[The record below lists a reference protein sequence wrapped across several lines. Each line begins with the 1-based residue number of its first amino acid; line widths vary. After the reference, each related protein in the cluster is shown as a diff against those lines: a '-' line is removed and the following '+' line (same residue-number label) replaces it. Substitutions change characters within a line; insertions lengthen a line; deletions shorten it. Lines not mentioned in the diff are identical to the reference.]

1 MRNCYRSFGPAT
13 AAARVRRARASR
25 LTMHVHRRRRWSAL
39 VCLCILPLSSCFVRK
54 RVVAP
59 TGYRP
64 SAPLLSATKD
74 ELIERVH
81 RIADPLQSLDMKM
94 EMSPSVGSLYVGEVK
109 DYATLN
115 GYILFKKPDS
125 IRILG
130 LDPVIGSTIFDM
142 VSVAENFRI
151 YIPSKNRFIVGRN
164 DAPPT
169 SKKQLE
175 NLRPV
180 AFLTSLMIQPP
191 DAKTDITVVEE
202 DTNEHEAVYI
212 LLIIRRG
219 TDEPWLVRTLRFDR
233 HNLEMVRQKTFD
245 STGSVLSDT
254 TYSSWKDYAGVSFP
268 SEIDIKRPQDHYEVV
283 LNVLNLKVNSPD
295 VTAERFIL
303 NQPPGT
309 ELQELWMQ

>member
-1 MRNCYRSFGPAT
+1 M
-13 AAARVRRARASR
+13 
-25 LTMHVHRRRRWSAL
+25 
-39 VCLCILPLSSCFVRK
+39 SSCFVRK

-59 TGYRP
+59 AGYRP
-64 SAPLLSATKD
+64 SATLISATRD

-81 RIADPLQSLDMKM
+81 RIADPLQSFDMRM

-109 DYATLN
+109 DYATLG
-115 GYILFKKPDS
+115 GYILFKKPDD
-125 IRILG
+125 IRVLG
-130 LDPVIGSTIFDM
+130 LDPMIGSTVFDM
-142 VSVAENFRI
+142 TSFADTFRI
-151 YIPSKNRFIVGRN
+151 HIPSKNRFIEGRN
-164 DAPPT
+164 DAPAT

-191 DAKTDITVVEE
+191 DAKTDITLLEE
-202 DTNEHEAVYI
+202 DTNEREAVYI

-219 TDEPWLVRTLRFDR
+219 TDEPWLVRTLHFDR
-233 HNLEMVRQKTFD
+233 HNLEIVRQKTFD

-254 TYSSWKDYAGVSFP
+254 KYSGWKDYAGVPYP

-283 LNVLNLKVNSPD
+283 LNVLNLKVNSAD

-309 ELQELWMQ
+309 ELQELSNQ